1 MKNIS
6 RILWFITACI
16 LCLACEKQGGMPD
29 GTPEPPASPGFT
41 EAVAD
46 TIKFSNADFI
56 YDGDFTTEG
65 SCDGWII
72 KMYTDMEIDISGNPI
87 GPGCVLQLM
96 LNSAYDEEQ
105 SGDAEYLPGD
115 YTEMYNSGNFYPGS
129 FVSGYMVYLD
139 LPGGERI
146 ALADGTFYADVADG
160 TTEMDHDLIDEGAL
174 NIIDNKD
181 GTYTVEGILVG
192 GKYTKRYFTWTGIVE
207 PKNNVPQKTPNST
220 LKNDIIDPA
229 LTKGILQDK
238 KDYFYLNDQSYRCLL
253 LFLAEDQIGFSYGK
267 PSSGNG
273 KVLRLEMLVPWDTDI
288 KKDGIPAGTY
298 TMTTRNPDTSIDRDK
313 IVPGAAVPGLPD
325 VFALWKMAGTW
336 YYEMQDGA
344 WTDTYA
350 RIDHGTITISRGED
364 GSHTIA
370 YDLLDCQKQARRIN
384 GSTTLNELEIY

>member
-1 MKNIS
+1 
-6 RILWFITACI
+6 
-16 LCLACEKQGGMPD
+16 
-29 GTPEPPASPGFT
+29 
-41 EAVAD
+41 
-46 TIKFSNADFI
+46 
-56 YDGDFTTEG
+56 
-65 SCDGWII
+65 
-72 KMYTDMEIDISGNPI
+72 
-87 GPGCVLQLM
+87 
-96 LNSAYDEEQ
+96 
-105 SGDAEYLPGD
+105 
-115 YTEMYNSGNFYPGS
+115 
-129 FVSGYMVYLD
+129 MVYLD

-192 GKYTKRYFTWTGIVE
+192 GKYTKRYFTWTGSVE

-220 LKNDIIDPA
+220 LKRDITNPA
-229 LTKGILQDK
+229 LTKGMLQDK

-267 PSSGNG
+267 PSSGSG

-288 KKDGIPAGTY
+288 TKDGIPAGTY
-298 TMTTRNPDTSIDRDK
+298 TMTSRNPDTSIDRDK

-350 RIDHGTITISRGED
+350 RIDHGTITVSRGED